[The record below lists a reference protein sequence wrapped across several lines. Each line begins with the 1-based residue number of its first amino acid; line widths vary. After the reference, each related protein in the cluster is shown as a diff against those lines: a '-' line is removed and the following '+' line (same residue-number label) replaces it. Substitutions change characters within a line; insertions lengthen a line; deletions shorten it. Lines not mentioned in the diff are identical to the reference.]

1 MIDRFELF
9 TSYIS
14 DIYRHI
20 QKIERDVMESYGL
33 KGPHVQCL
41 VAMSR
46 QDQSV
51 TAAQL
56 SSLCEKDK
64 AAISRT
70 LSEMVQEGLVIR
82 EGQGSY
88 RAALRLTEKGAE
100 IARQVNQKVHLAV
113 SQAGEGLSESDRETL
128 YTALGCICTNL
139 KQMSKEGL
147 SI

>member
-9 TSYIS
+9 TTYIA
-14 DIYRHI
+14 DIHRQI

-46 QDQSV
+46 LDRGV

-56 SSLCEKDK
+56 CALCEKDK

-70 LSEMVQEGLVIR
+70 LSEMVQEGLVVR

-88 RAALRLTEKGAE
+88 RATLRLTDKGAE
-100 IARQVNQKVHLAV
+100 VARQVNQKVRLAV
-113 SQAGEGLSESDRETL
+113 SRAGDGISETDREAL
-128 YTALGCICTNL
+128 YTSLGRICTNL
-139 KQMSKEGL
+139 KHMSKEGL

>member
-14 DIYRHI
+14 EIYRQI

-46 QDQSV
+46 LDHSV
-51 TAAQL
+51 TATQL
-56 SSLCEKDK
+56 AALCEKDK

-70 LSEMVQEGLVIR
+70 LSEMVQEGLVSR

-88 RAALRLTEKGAE
+88 RAALRLTEKGIEMAH
-100 IARQVNQKVHLAV
+100 QVNQKVNLAV
-113 SQAGEGLSESDRETL
+113 YRAGDGLSDTDREIF
-128 YTALGCICTNL
+128 YAALGRICANL
-139 KQMSKEGL
+139 KHMSKEGL
-147 SI
+147 

>member
-14 DIYRHI
+14 EIYRQI
-20 QKIERDVMESYGL
+20 QKIERDVMESFGL

-46 QDQSV
+46 QGRSV

-56 SSLCEKDK
+56 SALCEKDK

-82 EGQGSY
+82 EGSGAY
-88 RAALRLTEKGAE
+88 RAPLRLTDKGMQVTQ
-100 IARQVNQKVHLAV
+100 QVNQKVHLAV
-113 SQAGEGLSESDRETL
+113 SQAGEGLSESDREAL
-128 YTALGCICTNL
+128 YSALGRICANL
-139 KQMSKEGL
+139 KHISKEGL
-147 SI
+147 

>member
-14 DIYRHI
+14 EIYRQI

-46 QDQSV
+46 QGQSV

-56 SSLCEKDK
+56 SALCEKDK

-70 LSEMVQEGLVIR
+70 LSEMVQEGLVAR
-82 EGQGSY
+82 EGSGSY
-88 RAALRLTEKGAE
+88 RAALHLTEKGIE
-100 IARQVNQKVHLAV
+100 VARQVNQKVNLAV
-113 SQAGEGLSESDRETL
+113 FRAGDGLSDADREIF
-128 YTALGCICTNL
+128 YTALGRICANL
-139 KQMSKEGL
+139 KLMSKEGL
-147 SI
+147 